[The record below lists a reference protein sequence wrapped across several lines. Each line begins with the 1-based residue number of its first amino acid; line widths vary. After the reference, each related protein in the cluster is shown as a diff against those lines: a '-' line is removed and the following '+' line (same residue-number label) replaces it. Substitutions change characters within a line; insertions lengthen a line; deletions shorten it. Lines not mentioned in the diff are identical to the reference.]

1 MIRVLVTGFERFGRE
16 PLNPTEELVA
26 RLDGEVVGRAIIYG
40 VVLPVSYNRSKRLI
54 RLLLGNIEPDII
66 LSFGLSSQ
74 RTIVSI
80 EKIALNYAH
89 SRTPDN
95 DGIVLKHNKI
105 IENGPLALESTLNVE
120 EAVKVLLDNN
130 VPAIVSYHAGTFL
143 CNYVFYLML
152 YYSLHTSRIVGF
164 IHIPYTHRDVVEI
177 IRRSESRI
185 PPSIDYEKLYYAIRK
200 LILFL
205 AGGL

>member
-95 DGIVLKHNKI
+95 DSIVLKHNKI
-105 IENGPLALESTLNVE
+105 I
-120 EAVKVLLDNN
+120 NN
-130 VPAIVSYHAGTFL
+130 YFKQ
-143 CNYVFYLML
+143 C
-152 YYSLHTSRIVGF
+152 
-164 IHIPYTHRDVVEI
+164 
-177 IRRSESRI
+177 
-185 PPSIDYEKLYYAIRK
+185 
-200 LILFL
+200 
-205 AGGL
+205 